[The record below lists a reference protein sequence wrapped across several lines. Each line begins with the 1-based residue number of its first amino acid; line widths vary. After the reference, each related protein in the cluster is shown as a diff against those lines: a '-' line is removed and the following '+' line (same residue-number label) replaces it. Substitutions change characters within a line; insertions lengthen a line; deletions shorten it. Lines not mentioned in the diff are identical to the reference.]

1 MSHYQVVSRTPEDT
15 TQSDE
20 DLIDFFASTEG

>member
-1 MSHYQVVSRTPEDT
+1 MSHYQVVSRTPED